1 MAKQQ
6 AVVLVSRSF
15 DAAANLMWNY
25 YSANKLI
32 LRADIKESRQYIL
45 KELMQGRPVEDVFAP
60 FVLAQDVINSMLKQ
74 AQKLHKLRA

>member
-15 DAAANLMWNY
+15 DDAANLMWNY

-60 FVLAQDVINSMLKQ
+60 FVLPQDVINAMLKQ

>member
-15 DAAANLMWNY
+15 DDAANLMWNY

-32 LRADIKESRQYIL
+32 LRADIKESRQYI
-45 KELMQGRPVEDVFAP
+45 VAP
-60 FVLAQDVINSMLKQ
+60 EIFISRQPQ
-74 AQKLHKLRA
+74 PP